1 MRDLATALAL
11 MLVFEG
17 LLLAVFSDRLQRL
30 AEQLETVPP
39 KALRAVGL
47 GSAAVGVFGVWLIRG

>member
-1 MRDLATALAL
+1 MRDFATALAL

-30 AEQLETVPP
+30 AERRETLPP
-39 KALRAVGL
+39 KALRAAGL
-47 GSAAVGVFGVWLIRG
+47 GSAAVGVFAVWLIRG

>member
-30 AEQLETVPP
+30 AEQLKTVPP

-47 GSAAVGVFGVWLIRG
+47 GSASSPSG